1 MNAVMKV
8 AVKHLADLPA
18 QTDRASL
25 AKAWYAHMAIEGSD
39 RTRFFDDV
47 DQATVSSLAG
57 IPRSISDEGPDP
69 SKPFCVAWKR
79 ALP

>member
-8 AVKHLADLPA
+8 AVDHLASLPA

-25 AKAWYAHMAIEGSD
+25 AKAWHAHMAIEGSD
-39 RTRFFDDV
+39 CAQFFDDV
-47 DQATVSSLAG
+47 DEATVSSLAR
-57 IPRSISDEGPDP
+57 ILRVISDEGPDP